1 MEIEK
6 EINLTILSY
15 SENNIIY
22 KYFIGSEIAELL
34 GYKNTTQAIGN
45 NVSDFNKIAFK
56 DYKGIKEP
64 NLHARTIIIT
74 NDGINE
80 LISKNKKIISNDIK
94 KILEKYDIN
103 IKKECEEVILEFIES
118 SKDDIEIEKEEL
130 TMFTNISNYIYFDY
144 FIGYEV
150 SALLGYANTNAA
162 IINNVSKCNQI
173 LFKDFCGP
181 KNIKLNPKTILITR
195 DGCVEMALKTRKRI
209 TADTEYI
216 LKKFGISTTNMKCL
230 TKEQQTLSIIT
241 NTFKTETFEDQY
253 KVGKYYLDLYFTEYK
268 IVIEC
273 DENGHADRKPYK
285 ERERMDFVNEKLG
298 LEDNNWI
305 RYNPD
310 EKDFDLS
317 KVMGKIYIKI
327 NEYKNKYFKNNKS
340 DVEEE
345 SEEDS
350 SDDDDKDIEIEE
362 SSYEKDIEN
371 YKDDYKK
378 LTFYEYDDKKYYVGC
393 EIGELLGYKCARSV
407 NKIVSK
413 ENKVSFK
420 DFLGI
425 KEPKLHAV
433 TSLITIEGIAEIL
446 VPMKNPLTKKM
457 KNTFFYYNIPFSK
470 KKKKKVVKKV
480 KKIKSTLKKDKVK
493 NYKKNE
499 IKILDSLIKMF
510 EVEKIQKD
518 YKIND
523 LYTIDLFFE
532 EYNIIIDNESKNNPD
547 RKEFINKF
555 MKIDDSYWI
564 FYNNKTSTIDI
575 TNNIYKLLKEKN
587 KIVCRICATCKI
599 NKPVTDYHK
608 ASHQP
613 LGIEYSCKICRSIKN
628 KQRLANK
635 KEKFV
640 VLEEKECDKCKTT
653 KSIDNF
659 WKHIAYKDGYYIYC
673 KDCGIEHRKE
683 QQKINKKEPEKF
695 RTCGKCNIL
704 KENSCFYNLESS
716 YDGLNTIC
724 KECINERRNEIRNEI
739 RNKKTIIE

>member
-1 MEIEK
+1 MENEIEFII
-6 EINLTILSY
+6 ESDEDNENELTAYSY
-15 SENNIIY
+15 ISNHLCFE
-22 KYFIGSEIAELL
+22 YFVGYEVAALL
-34 GYKNTTQAIGN
+34 GYKSPKVA
-45 NVSDFNKIAFK
+45 V
-56 DYKGIKEP
+56 
-64 NLHARTIIIT
+64 
-74 NDGINE
+74 IN
-80 LISKNKKIISNDIK
+80 S
-94 KILEKYDIN
+94 
-103 IKKECEEVILEFIES
+103 
-118 SKDDIEIEKEEL
+118 
-130 TMFTNISNYIYFDY
+130 
-144 FIGYEV
+144 
-150 SALLGYANTNAA
+150 
-162 IINNVSKCNQI
+162 VSKCNQ
-173 LFKDFCGP
+173 LVFRQYPGVKKPELDP
-181 KNIKLNPKTILITR
+181 RTILINR
-195 DGCVEMALKTRKRI
+195 DGSIELVLKTRKRI
-209 TADTEYI
+209 TPDVLYI
-216 LKKFGISTTNMKCL
+216 LKKFNIDTTNMKCL
-230 TKEQQTLSIIT
+230 TKEQQTFNAIT
-241 NTFKTETFEDQY
+241 NAFKTETYEDQY
-253 KVGKYYLDLYFTEYK
+253 KIGKYYLDFYFTEYK
-268 IVIEC
+268 IVVEC

-298 LEDNNWI
+298 LDDSNWI

-310 EKDFDLS
+310 EKDFDIT
-317 KVMGKIYIKI
+317 KVIGKIYRKI
-327 NEYKNKYFKNNKS
+327 NEIKDIYKKNSKKEY
-340 DVEEE
+340 DVEEKSEEE
-345 SEEDS
+345 SEEEDS

-362 SSYEKDIEN
+362 SEVEEESSDEKDIEN

-378 LTFYEYDDKKYYVGC
+378 LTVYEYDDKKYYVGC

-564 FYNNKTSTIDI
+564 FYNNKTSMIDI

-724 KECINERRNEIRNEI
+724 KECINERRN
-739 RNKKTIIE
+739 KKI